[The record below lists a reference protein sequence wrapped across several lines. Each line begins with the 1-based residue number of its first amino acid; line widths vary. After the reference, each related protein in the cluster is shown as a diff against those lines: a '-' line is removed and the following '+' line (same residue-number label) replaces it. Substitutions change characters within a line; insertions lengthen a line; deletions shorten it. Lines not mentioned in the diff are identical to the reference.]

1 MLNKINLILISIM
14 PKFLKINFWEIVL
27 FSQTIDYICDKVL
40 LYLLRI
46 DSIKIG
52 KLFFLIVEI
61 NLFKL
66 IT

>member
-1 MLNKINLILISIM
+1 M

>member
-14 PKFLKINFWEIVL
+14 PKFLKINFWQIVL
-27 FSQTIDYICDKVL
+27 FYQTIDYICDKVL

-46 DSIKIG
+46 DSMKIG

-61 NLFKL
+61 NL
-66 IT
+66 II

>member
-14 PKFLKINFWEIVL
+14 PKFLKINFWQIVL
-27 FSQTIDYICDKVL
+27 FSQTIDYICGKVH